1 MLSTIPTLLSRAW
14 AGLDQWKGS
23 GKIPLSSQHM
33 RSEVIDERPMGR
45 MDCVGR
51 KGSGKMR
58 LRLLRRGWVNVAAFV
73 EKGVG
78 RMETTGGL
86 VEGITS

>member
-1 MLSTIPTLLSRAW
+1 
-14 AGLDQWKGS
+14 
-23 GKIPLSSQHM
+23 
-33 RSEVIDERPMGR
+33 
-45 MDCVGR
+45 
-51 KGSGKMR
+51 MR

-73 EKGVG
+73 GKGVG

>member
-1 MLSTIPTLLSRAW
+1 MGKSHCLLNICVMKSLTR
-14 AGLDQWKGS
+14 GQW
-23 GKIPLSSQHM
+23 
-33 RSEVIDERPMGR
+33 
-45 MDCVGR
+45 VGWTALVEGEWENEAAFVE
-51 KGSGKMR
+51 K
-58 LRLLRRGWVNVAAFV
+58 GWVNVAAFV